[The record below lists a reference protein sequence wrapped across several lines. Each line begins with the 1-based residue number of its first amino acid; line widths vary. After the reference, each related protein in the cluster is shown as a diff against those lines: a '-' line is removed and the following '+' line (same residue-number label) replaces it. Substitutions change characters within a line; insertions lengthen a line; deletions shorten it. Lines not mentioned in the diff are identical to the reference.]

1 MRKATFIGGGSF
13 GTALSIVLSRK
24 KDLDVVI
31 WDRNKDVIQDI
42 NLNHK
47 NSKYLNKITLGENI
61 RGELDLGKA
70 LKDSE
75 YVILSLPSHLIREY
89 SKRISKLVREDTI
102 LISIAKGLEEGTLKR
117 MSQIIEEEIPYN
129 PVVILSGP
137 SHAEEVSI
145 GTPTAIVACSK
156 QREKAEEVQ
165 NLFMD
170 DKLRVYTNDDIIG
183 VELGGAV
190 KNIIALA
197 AGILDG
203 AGYGDNAKA
212 ALMTRG
218 MSEIIRIGTKLGGDI
233 KTFYGLTGM
242 GDLIVTCTS
251 LHSRN
256 RRAGILIGRGLS
268 MKEACSEVSMV
279 VEGIRACKS
288 IYELKEK
295 IGVTMPITEALY
307 NVLYKNWDVKES
319 IKDLMTRDKKDE
331 IIDF

>member
-1 MRKATFIGGGSF
+1 MTKVTFIGGGSF
-13 GTALSIVLSRK
+13 GTALSIALARK
-24 KDLDVVI
+24 ENINITI
-31 WDRNKDVIQDI
+31 WDRSKEVIDDI

-47 NSKYLNKITLGENI
+47 NSKYLKDIDLSDRIKGENDI
-61 RGELDLGKA
+61 EIAVKNAD
-70 LKDSE
+70 
-75 YVILSLPSHLIREY
+75 YVVLSLPSHVIRQY
-89 SKRISKLVREDTI
+89 CSKISKLVNKNTI
-102 LISIAKGLEEGTLKR
+102 IISIAKGLEQGTLKT
-117 MSQIIEEEIPYN
+117 MSEIIEEEMPDN

-145 GTPTAIVACSK
+145 GIPTAIVASSK
-156 QREKAEEVQ
+156 DNRVAEKVQ
-165 NLFMD
+165 DIFMD
-170 DKLRVYTNDDIIG
+170 EKLRIYTNNDIIG

-218 MSEIIRIGTKLGGDI
+218 MSEIIRIGVKLGGNP

-251 LHSRN
+251 MHSRN
-256 RRAGILIGRGLS
+256 RRAGILIGKGYS
-268 MKEACSEVSMV
+268 MEEACTEVNMV
-279 VEGIRACKS
+279 VEGVKACKA
-288 IYELKEK
+288 IYELKER
-295 IGVTMPITEALY
+295 IGVAMPITEALY
-307 NVLYKNWDVKES
+307 DVLYRSKDVKDVILE
-319 IKDLMTRDKKDE
+319 LMTRDKKDE